1 VEKNSTVAD
10 MESIAHKRFFVIAV
24 VGIAATAAFA
34 NLTLVDQACA
44 APAGPHHSF
53 LGGPW
58 EIVVKMGLDSEGL
71 HFPLSVS
78 DENKPQKLDA
88 VLPIKGTPIEIRLK
102 DYVPDLKW
110 QTDAIQH
117 PGGEIAAKLHITG
130 KNLKQDIWLSSGDPA
145 RQSISSRIGG
155 VAVRRIHD
163 HNSIE
168 ALMRNLTHPRA
179 VGILS
184 VWSEDGNR
192 PFEYVAK
199 TTEKTSIPGSK
210 YKLTVVEYMPHYSI
224 DTETKKVVNQSE
236 NPVNPAVK
244 VAVYDGKKTV
254 EQWLWAKFPS
264 SPHEKTKLPLRI
276 RFSDF
281 DLRGAKG
288 KHILVVASG
297 TTPWLLLSK
306 NGKKRAEKVVIGR
319 SYPFADKEYAFTIEK
334 IMDGAIVKTEW
345 TNGSETLLRPAVI
358 ATIKQNSTSR
368 RTVLELNKPFHYRIK
383 SGMLVLLY
391 RRSQASSG

>member
-1 VEKNSTVAD
+1 
-10 MESIAHKRFFVIAV
+10 MAHIRLFRIAV
-24 VGIAATAAFA
+24 VGIAAVFV
-34 NLTLVDQACA
+34 NLAVIGQACA
-44 APAGPHHSF
+44 ASLGPHHSF

-58 EIVVKMGLDSEGL
+58 ELVVKMGLDGEGL
-71 HFPLSVS
+71 RFPLNVS
-78 DENKPQKLDA
+78 DENKPQKLDGI
-88 VLPIKGTPIEIRLK
+88 LPIKGTPIEIRLE

-110 QTDAIQH
+110 QTDAVQH
-117 PGGEIAAKLHITG
+117 PGGEIAAKLLVTG
-130 KNLKQDIWLSSGDPA
+130 KNLKQEIWLSSGDPA
-145 RQSISSRIGG
+145 RQSISSSIGS
-155 VAVRRIHD
+155 VAIRRIQD
-163 HNSIE
+163 QNNIE
-168 ALMRNLTHPRA
+168 VLIRGLTHPRA

-184 VWSEDGNR
+184 VWLEDGSQ
-192 PFEYVAK
+192 PFECVAK
-199 TTEKTSIPGSK
+199 TAETISIPGSK

-236 NPVNPAVK
+236 NPINPSVK

-264 SPHEKTKLPLRI
+264 SPHEETKLPLRI

-297 TTPWLLLSK
+297 TPPWLLLSK

-319 SYPFADKEYAFTIEK
+319 SYPFADKEYSFTIEK
-334 IMDGAIVKTEW
+334 IMDGAIIKTDW
-345 TNGSETLLRPAVI
+345 TNASERLLHPAVI
-358 ATIKQNSTSR
+358 ATINQNSKSR
-368 RTVLELNKPFHYRIK
+368 RTVLELNKPFHYKVK

-391 RRSQASSG
+391 RRTQASSG